1 MGNPEVMK
9 MADFC
14 SPLRGVMGSKHSNW
28 ISDPLKTRLSN
39 PKRICARTNTTEINI
54 DLQVGHV
61 ILQQCRARRAQNLVA
76 RFRE

>member
-1 MGNPEVMK
+1 
-9 MADFC
+9 MAGFC
-14 SPLRGVMGSKHSNW
+14 SPLHGVKESKHPDG
-28 ISDPLKTRLSN
+28 ISGPLKTSLTN